1 MSFLLIPKTDIY
13 YPSNVSDIYMNRNV
27 TDINLNWNGIF
38 SLKMTLTLLF
48 TTHLTLGLCL
58 CRFKPIHCCL
68 LLFLLIFKYILITLF
83 PSFWLRSSQMY
94 SISPISALSQSS
106 ISTCLSKHSVC
117 EHTLSTLFDFILH
130 YPRFPKGSL
139 RLPNIVQR
147 LHAVP
152 RACKQFYKL
161 AVPWVC

>member
-1 MSFLLIPKTDIY
+1 MSFLSIPQTDIC
-13 YPSNVSDIYMNRNV
+13 YPSNVSDIYLNRNV
-27 TDINLNWNGIF
+27 TDIYLNCNGIF
-38 SLKMTLTLLF
+38 FLSFIVAYCLFCLIFSSLSRLLF
-48 TTHLTLGLCL
+48 FHL
-58 CRFKPIHCCL
+58 FV
-68 LLFLLIFKYILITLF
+68 
-83 PSFWLRSSQMY
+83 
-94 SISPISALSQSS
+94 SALSQHSLRALS
-106 ISTCLSKHSVC
+106 VLFSLSTLVS

-161 AVPWVC
+161 AVP

>member
-1 MSFLLIPKTDIY
+1 MSFLLIPQTDIY

-27 TDINLNWNGIF
+27 TDIYLNWNGIF
-38 SLKMTLTLLF
+38 FFENDIDFITHLVSVKIQTNSLLF
-48 TTHLTLGLCL
+48 IAYFVWFFQVYLDCS
-58 CRFKPIHCCL
+58 F
-68 LLFLLIFKYILITLF
+68 FIF
-83 PSFWLRSSQMY
+83 
-94 SISPISALSQSS
+94 LSQPSL
-106 ISTCLSKHSVC
+106 STLVSK
-117 EHTLSTLFDFILH
+117 HTLSTLFDFILH

-139 RLPNIVQR
+139 KLPNIVQR

>member
-1 MSFLLIPKTDIY
+1 MAF
-13 YPSNVSDIYMNRNV
+13 
-27 TDINLNWNGIF
+27 F

-83 PSFWLRSSQMY
+83 PSFWLRSYQMY
-94 SISPISALSQSS
+94 SISPLSALSQSS

-130 YPRFPKGSL
+130 YLRFPKGSL
-139 RLPNIVQR
+139 RLHAVYWVC
-147 LHAVP
+147 LSMHAVP
-152 RACKQFYKL
+152 SVCLSSSQELCSACLIEHSVSLSVSPKS
-161 AVPWVC
+161 